1 MQSVLKGAGKQAIK
15 AAIVRGSK
23 AVGVYGFV
31 ADAGIF
37 LYEYQKSIKSLYKL

>member
-31 ADAGIF
+31 GTQA
-37 LYEYQKSIKSLYKL
+37 SSCMNIKRV

>member
-31 ADAGIF
+31 KAGIF